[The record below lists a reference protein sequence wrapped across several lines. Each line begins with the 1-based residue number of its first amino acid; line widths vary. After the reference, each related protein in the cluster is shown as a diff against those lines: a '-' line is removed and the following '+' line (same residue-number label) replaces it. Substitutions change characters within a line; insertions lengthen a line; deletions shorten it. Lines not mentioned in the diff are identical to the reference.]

1 MAETKPKPNGAA
13 TGTATPPAQT
23 PPEPAKTR
31 TRLSF
36 SKEQKL
42 AFVVTGLVSI
52 LASKAVAAVLTE
64 EQKAKVKAAETKAN
78 EVGGGDPF
86 KAIDDRVKAIIVE
99 LKAIDYTKDL
109 AKANEQAKELQ
120 KELDGQLKRKA
131 QIQEL
136 IGK

>member
-1 MAETKPKPNGAA
+1 MAKERSKPNGAA
-13 TGTATPPAQT
+13 TGTAPEPA
-23 PPEPAKTR
+23 PAPEPAKTR

-36 SKEQKL
+36 NKEQKL

-86 KAIDDRVKAIIVE
+86 KPIEDRIKAIQSE
-99 LKAIDYTKDL
+99 LKAIDYSKDVER
-109 AKANEQAKELQ
+109 AVAQAKELAS
-120 KELDGQLKRKA
+120 ELDKQIKRKK
-131 QIQEL
+131 QVEEL